1 MALLSKDFI
10 VKSGLIVQG
19 TTNPVSTSTG
29 NTGTLQVN
37 GGAAFAKDI
46 LIGSSAT
53 VYGPSV
59 LKSTLNI
66 GGDFNVNN
74 NFSIESGSGNFHST
88 GTMVVDGVSTVSNI
102 VIDGNEGITGLNAG
116 YDLTFKAATG
126 DDTLVGSDAAAT
138 LFFDGALY
146 SGPGS
151 YAEVTVNGTDG
162 VRFQTNDGSNLNQLV
177 FDYDGILKLTN
188 YNNDTAA
195 AALEIKGVSN
205 GGINLSDTGD
215 AADSFPALN
224 VSAGGA
230 YINKDL
236 KVDGTTNGTSSG
248 GALFVASGGAYINND
263 VYVDSSTTAS
273 NAAAALFLASG
284 GAYINQDL
292 QIDST
297 TNGGTAGDGA
307 LRVSAGGAYID
318 QDVYVGGS
326 STNAATTSSASLH
339 VGQGGIYVANNV
351 LIDGTTAGTSSGGT
365 LSVPNGG
372 ARFGLSVRIEDT
384 NDGDATDPALNL
396 SAGGLYVNKKAI
408 IDSTQTATD
417 AGDGAVQVAGGVYIG
432 DNLIVKSTAADT
444 GTNTSNALYVAG
456 GAWIDKTLVVA
467 GDTTFGGSVTFN
479 GTATYVYSTN
489 TVYTD
494 NLINMHTPN
503 GGDLNNHAWGVDDGK
518 DIGFVFHYY
527 KGSDK
532 NAFLGFA
539 NGSTYLEWFSDGTEN
554 VNGTFTG
561 TTYGTFKTG
570 AIELVNTTSATNTTT
585 GALIVAGGIGVA
597 GDIYLQDEIG
607 THNKLHG
614 TATQAD
620 NLNKGSAGQ
629 IPIQTAAGTTAFLP
643 AGTADNQ
650 VLTWVSA
657 GSTATWASASGT
669 SVGRATTATNVDGPQ
684 WSVLYQKD
692 VGLTTATSDLQYNAD
707 DETFKVKRVTIWST
721 ATDAPGN
728 ANIQVAA
735 DSGLGVELF
744 SDDYA
749 QLNYN
754 NVAYIYVNGTD
765 GAVMETGTGDY
776 TLTLD
781 TSGNAVLDGGGYLQ
795 APTVRADNLTN
806 GRVVISDANHELTDD
821 DGLTYDSGT
830 DTLTVGGSIEISGS
844 GGDITMTGGDIT
856 GVDQITID
864 GSEGGY
870 SNNSSDAALMLPN
883 GGIYSK
889 KSIYIDSSHDYDD
902 GDDAAALNLP
912 NGGAVIGLNLG
923 LGDNLIFTS
932 TTGQVQFDSNAN
944 LREEDSVA
952 LGSGRRDLVL
962 DAEAQVIIKT
972 DEADNVWVYG
982 VDGTLELP
990 NGTKVYDDTGKFYVD
1005 SLRDDSTATTLVVYN
1020 SDTKELTR
1028 TTTFNNTLTVNHSVI
1043 IKGTE
1048 ASSTNTTATGA
1059 LQVVGGVGIAGGL
1072 YVDQNAYVNA
1082 DLYVQG
1088 TLYVQGNSL
1097 DGVDQITGST
1107 GTFVNVTSTG
1117 TIFANI
1123 VTATSIE
1130 TATLLVDGTEGGYGY
1145 PDAALNV
1152 PNGGA
1157 YFGRMVWIENDYP
1170 SLANTSTYV
1179 SFNTQGGASI
1189 QKDLY
1194 VGTTATFNDSVYIA
1208 NDIYLGGKK
1217 LSSTSSE
1224 FTNIV
1229 STGTARFNNVD
1240 ITGTFTA
1247 TSLTI
1252 TSTDNNVD
1260 AYGFDLDET
1269 SQSLG
1274 VRGAI
1279 KALGDIAAGG
1289 VIYAGMNDGGD
1300 VGRESPDGKPIDGVF
1315 IVNSMQSGGS
1325 YTGLNGSWTEVIDSW
1340 DNETYTSAKYMIQLT
1355 DTGGKVHTQEL
1366 MVIHDG
1372 TDVYMSEYGIITTQG
1387 ELGTFSGGFTGTNVV
1402 ISFTP
1407 NYSTSAMNIQVVR
1420 QSIITDLENYC

>member
-19 TTNPVSTSTG
+19 TAHPVSTSTG

-59 LKSTLNI
+59 LKSTLNVD
-66 GGDFNVNN
+66 GSLNVNN
-74 NFSIESGSGNFHST
+74 NFAVEASSGNFHST

-102 VIDGNEGITGLNAG
+102 VIDGNEGITGLNTG
-116 YDLTFKAATG
+116 YDLTFKASST
-126 DDTLVGSDAAAT
+126 DKTLVGSDDAAT
-138 LFFDGALY
+138 LFFNGGLY
-146 SGPGS
+146 GGPGS
-151 YAEVTVNGTDG
+151 YAEVTTNGTDG
-162 VRFQTNDGSNLNQLV
+162 VRFQTDDGSNLNQLV

-188 YNNDTAA
+188 YNDSTNA

-205 GGINLSDTGD
+205 GGVKLSDTGG
-215 AADSFPALN
+215 ATGSYPALN

-230 YINKDL
+230 YIYNDL
-236 KVDGTTNGTSSG
+236 KIDGSANGTSSG
-248 GALFVASGGAYINND
+248 GALNVAAGGAYIKKD
-263 VYVDSSTTAS
+263 VYVDGTTAATS
-273 NAAAALFLASG
+273 SSAALF
-284 GAYINQDL
+284 
-292 QIDST
+292 
-297 TNGGTAGDGA
+297 
-307 LRVSAGGAYID
+307 VSAGGAYINKD
-318 QDVYVGGS
+318 LQIDSTDNGTSAAGGALRVAAGGAYIKKDVYV
-326 STNAATTSSASLH
+326 
-339 VGQGGIYVANNV
+339 
-351 LIDGTTAGTSSGGT
+351 DGTTAATSSSAALFVSGGGAYIDNNVIIGGATAGTASGGT
-365 LSVPNGG
+365 LDVASGG

-384 NDGDATDPALNL
+384 NDGDAADPALNV
-396 SAGGLYVNKKAI
+396 SGGGLYVKKKAI
-408 IDSTQTATD
+408 IDSTQTATN
-417 AGDGAVQVAGGVYIG
+417 AGDGALQVTGGVYIG

-467 GDTTFGGSVTFN
+467 GDTTFGGNVTFN

-494 NLINMHTPN
+494 NIINMHTPN
-503 GGDLNNHAWGVDDGK
+503 GGDLNNHSWGVDDGK
-518 DIGFVFHYY
+518 DIGFIFHYY
-527 KGSDK
+527 KGADK
-532 NAFLGFA
+532 NAFLGFH
-539 NGSTYLEWFSDGTEN
+539 NDSSYLEWFSDGTESAGG
-554 VNGTFTG
+554 VFTG

-570 AIELVNTTSATNTTT
+570 AIELVNTTVSTNTTT

-597 GDIYLQDEIG
+597 GDIYLQDETG

-629 IPIQTAAGTTAFLP
+629 IPIQTANGVTAFLP

-657 GSTATWASASGT
+657 GSTATWASASAT
-669 SVGRATTATNVDGPQ
+669 VVGRATTATNVDGPQ
-684 WSVLYQKD
+684 WSVLYQKAD
-692 VGLTTATSDLQYNAD
+692 GQTTATSDLQYNAD

-721 ATDAPGN
+721 TTNHPGDAET
-728 ANIQVAA
+728 AVAA
-735 DSGLGVELF
+735 DSGLGIELF
-744 SDDYA
+744 SDYYA
-749 QLNYN
+749 QLNYDN
-754 NVAYIYVNGTD
+754 TGYIYVNGD
-765 GAVMETGTGDY
+765 GV
-776 TLTLD
+776 TLEVGANTFTLD
-781 TSGNAVLDGGGYLQ
+781 TSGNAILDGGYFE
-795 APTVRADNLTN
+795 APTVRADNLTS
-806 GRVVISDANHELTDD
+806 GRVVFSDGNHELTDD
-821 DGLTYDSGT
+821 SGLTYNSVSATLSVSGALEVT
-830 DTLTVGGSIEISGS
+830 GGT
-844 GGDITMTGGDIT
+844 GGDITMTGGNIT
-856 GVDQITID
+856 GVDRIIID
-864 GSEGGY
+864 GSEGGNSTE
-870 SNNSSDAALMLPN
+870 SNIALDVQN

-889 KSIYIDSSHDYDD
+889 KMVYIDSNYDYDNGD
-902 GDDAAALNLP
+902 GAALNLP
-912 NGGAVIGLNLG
+912 NGGANIGLNLG

-932 TTGQVQFDSNAN
+932 TTGQVQFDSTAN
-944 LREEDSVA
+944 LREEDGV
-952 LGSGRRDLVL
+952 GGGDRDLVL
-962 DAEAQVIIKT
+962 DAKSRVLIKT
-972 DEADNVWVYG
+972 SEADNEWVYG
-982 VDGTLELP
+982 VDGTLALP

-1020 SDTKELTR
+1020 SATKELTR
-1028 TTTFNNTLTVNHSVI
+1028 TTTFNNTLTVNNSVI
-1043 IKGTE
+1043 IKGTA

-1072 YVDQNAYVNA
+1072 YVDKDAYINA

-1107 GTFVNVTSTG
+1107 GTFADVHSTG
-1117 TIFANI
+1117 TIFANN
-1123 VTATSIE
+1123 VTATFVE
-1130 TATLLVDGTEGGYGY
+1130 TATLLVDGTEGGYNNST
-1145 PDAALNV
+1145 DAALLV

-1157 YFGRMVWIENDYP
+1157 YFGRMVWIDNDYP
-1170 SLANTSTYV
+1170 TLADTNTAT
-1179 SFNTQGGASI
+1179 SFYTNGGASI

-1217 LSSTSSE
+1217 LSSTSSQ
-1224 FTNIV
+1224 FMDII

-1252 TSTDNNVD
+1252 TSTDNSVD
-1260 AYGFDLDET
+1260 IYGKDLDQT

-1279 KALGDIAAGG
+1279 KALGDVAVGG
-1289 VIYAGMNDGGD
+1289 VLYAGMNNGGD
-1300 VGRESPDGKPIDGVF
+1300 VGGESPEGKSIDGVF

-1325 YTGLNGSWTEVIDSW
+1325 YTGLNGSWTQVIDSW
-1340 DNETYTSAKYMIQLT
+1340 DSGTYTSAKYMVQLT
-1355 DTGGKVHTQEL
+1355 DNGGKIHTQEI
-1366 MVIHDG
+1366 MVIQDG
-1372 TDVYMSEYGIITTQG
+1372 TNVYMSEYGIVTTTG
-1387 ELGTFSGGFTGTNVV
+1387 ELGTFSGGFNGGNVE
-1402 ISFTP
+1402 ITFTP

-1420 QSIITDLENYC
+1420 QSIITSIENYC

>member
-19 TTNPVSTSTG
+19 TTNPVTTSTG

-46 LIGSSAT
+46 FIGSSAT

-59 LKSTLNI
+59 LKSTLKV
-66 GGDFNVNN
+66 GGSLNVNN
-74 NFSIESGSGNFHST
+74 TFAVEASSGNFHST

-102 VIDGNEGITGLNAG
+102 VINGNEGITGLNAG
-116 YDLTFKAATG
+116 YDLTFKAAAG
-126 DDTLVGSDAAAT
+126 DNTLVGSDAAAT
-138 LFFDGALY
+138 LFFDGGLY
-146 SGPGS
+146 GPPGS

-177 FDYDGILKLTN
+177 FDYDGVLKLTN
-188 YNNDTAA
+188 YNNSTNA

-205 GGINLSDTGD
+205 GGIKLSDTGSATD
-215 AADSFPALN
+215 TLPALN
-224 VSAGGA
+224 ISAGGA

-236 KVDGTTNGTSSG
+236 KIDSTTNGTASG
-248 GALFVASGGAYINND
+248 GALNVAQGGAYINND
-263 VYVDSSTTAS
+263 VYIAGTTAGG
-273 NAAAALFLASG
+273 ATTGALVVSAG

-292 QIDST
+292 QIDGNINGTSS
-297 TNGGTAGDGA
+297 GGT
-307 LRVSAGGAYID
+307 LNLTAGGAYID
-318 QDVYVGGS
+318 QDVYISGS
-326 STNAATTSSASLH
+326 SASEATTSAATLF
-339 VGQGGIYVANNV
+339 VENGGAYINQN
-351 LIDGTTAGTSSGGT
+351 LIIDGSEGGST
-365 LSVPNGG
+365 NTGDEGSLWVPNGG
-372 ARFGLSVRIEDT
+372 ANFGKYVLITDS
-384 NDGDATDPALNL
+384 NDADNDYPALSL
-396 SAGGLYVNKKAI
+396 SSGGLYVNKKAI
-408 IDSTQTATD
+408 IDSTQTATN
-417 AGDGAVQVAGGVYIG
+417 AGDGAVQVTGGVYIG

-467 GDTTFGGSVTFN
+467 GDTTFGGNVTFN

-494 NLINMHTPN
+494 NIINMHTPN
-503 GGDLNNHAWGVDDGK
+503 GGDLNNHAWGTDDLK
-518 DIGFVFHYY
+518 DIGFIFHYY
-527 KGSDK
+527 KGADK
-532 NAFLGFA
+532 NAFLGFH
-539 NGSTYLEWFSDGTEN
+539 NDSSYLEWFSDGTETPG
-554 VNGTFTG
+554 GTFTG

-570 AIELVNTTSATNTTT
+570 SIQLVNTTSATNTTT

-597 GDIYLQDEIG
+597 GDIYLQDETG

-614 TATQAD
+614 TATHAD

-629 IPIQTAAGTTAFLP
+629 IPIQTAAGVTAFLP

-657 GSTATWASASGT
+657 GSTATWASAGAT

-684 WSVLYQKD
+684 WSVLYQKAD
-692 VGLTTATSDLQYNAD
+692 GETTATSDLQYNAD

-735 DSGLGVELF
+735 DTGLGVELF

-749 QLNYN
+749 QLNYDN
-754 NVAYIYVNGTD
+754 TAFIYVNGD

-781 TSGNAVLDGGGYLQ
+781 TSGNAILDGGGYFE

-806 GRVVISDANHELTDD
+806 GRVVFSDANHELTDD
-821 DGLTYDSGT
+821 SGLTYDSGT
-830 DTLTVGGSIEISGS
+830 DKLTVGGSIEISGS
-844 GGDITMTGGDIT
+844 GGDITMTGGNIT
-856 GVDQITID
+856 GVDRIIID
-864 GSEGGY
+864 GSEGGNSTE
-870 SNNSSDAALMLPN
+870 SNIALDVQN

-889 KSIYIDSSHDYDD
+889 KMVYIDSNHDYDNVD
-902 GDDAAALNLP
+902 GAALNLP
-912 NGGAVIGLNLG
+912 NGGASIGLNLG

-932 TTGQVQFDSNAN
+932 TTGQVQFDSGAN
-944 LREEDSVA
+944 LREENSVA
-952 LGSGRRDLVL
+952 LGGGARDLVL
-962 DAEAQVIIKT
+962 DAYSQVLIKT
-972 DEADNVWVYG
+972 SEADNEWVYG
-982 VDGTLELP
+982 IDGKLALP
-990 NGTKVYDDTGKFYVD
+990 NGTKVYDATGKFYVD

-1020 SDTKELTR
+1020 SATKELTR
-1028 TTTFNNTLTVNHSVI
+1028 TTTFNNTLTVNNSVI
-1043 IKGTE
+1043 IKGTA

-1072 YVDQNAYVNA
+1072 YVDKDAYINA

-1107 GTFVNVTSTG
+1107 GTFADVHSTG
-1117 TIFANI
+1117 TIFANN
-1123 VTATSIE
+1123 VTATFVE
-1130 TATLLVDGTEGGYGY
+1130 TATLLVDGTEGGYGAA
-1145 PDAALNV
+1145 DAALLV

-1157 YFGRMVWIENDYP
+1157 FFGRMVWIENDYP
-1170 SLANTSTYV
+1170 TLANTNTAT

-1252 TSTDNNVD
+1252 TSTDDDVTY
-1260 AYGFDLDET
+1260 YGYDLTDS

-1279 KALGDIAAGG
+1279 KALGDVSVGG
-1289 VIYAGMNDGGD
+1289 VLYAGMNNGGD
-1300 VGRESPDGKPIDGVF
+1300 VGKESPDGKPIDGVF

-1325 YTGLNGSWTEVIDSW
+1325 YTGLNGRWTEVIDSW

-1387 ELGTFSGGFTGTNVV
+1387 ELGTFSGDIVSGNVE

-1420 QSIITDLENYC
+1420 QSIITDLENWC